1 MTLIEL
7 FEQAAHFRSTSRP
20 DQAIELYAQAFI
32 KFPDLGAA
40 YTNYGNV
47 IREMGFPERAIRFL
61 QCAIDI
67 DPDDTVAQFNLA
79 VAYLLSGDLTRGWP
93 QYEKRWQFEHLNGL
107 SPKFKQPRWSGENLH
122 GKRLFISGEQGHG
135 DNIQFSRFI
144 TQLEALGTHVIISVE
159 PVLKSLIENSF
170 RKSVTVVSTVDPLP
184 EFDYW
189 ISIMSI
195 PGILKIT
202 YENLP
207 REIQYINASK
217 QSIQRWQTK
226 LDTKTKLR
234 VGFCWSG
241 RRDSWIN
248 QHKSIPFE
256 NMIELIKRNPE
267 YEWINLQADCSQ
279 EQNTTLINLGL
290 KTYPASITNWDD
302 TAGLIH
308 NCDVVVA
315 IDTAVA
321 HLTGAMGQPLLLPL
335 NQFGNCWRWL
345 LHREDSPWYPSCR
358 IFRQPTIGNWDE
370 PLERI
375 HNHLKLFKI

>member
-7 FEQAAHFRSTSRP
+7 FEQAAHFRATSRP
-20 DQAIELYAQAFI
+20 KDAIDLYAQAFAQ
-32 KFPDLGAA
+32 FPDLGSA

-47 IREMGFPERAIRFL
+47 IREMGHPERAIRFL

-67 DPDDTVAQFNLA
+67 DPTDSIAQFNLA
-79 VAYLLSGDLTRGWP
+79 VAYLLSGDLTRGWE

-107 SPKFKQPRWSGENLH
+107 SPQFEQPRWVGEDLNN
-122 GKRLFISGEQGHG
+122 KRLLIVCEQGHG
-135 DNIQFSRFI
+135 DNIQFCRFI
-144 TQLEALGTHVIISVE
+144 AQ
-159 PVLKSLIENSF
+159 LKSLGANVIIQGESVLKVLFRMSF
-170 RKSVTVVSTVDPLP
+170 DDSVQVYSYEEILP

-189 ISIMSI
+189 ISMMSI

-202 YENLP
+202 YKNLP
-207 REIQYINASK
+207 TEVKYINAGP
-217 QSIQRWQTK
+217 QSIQNWQR
-226 LDTKTKLR
+226 LLGIKTKLR

-256 NMIELIKRNPE
+256 KMLELVKRNPN
-267 YEWINLQADCSQ
+267 YEWVSLQADCSQ
-279 EQNTTLINLGL
+279 EQSDKLVELGL
-290 KTYPASITNWDD
+290 NTYPLSITNWND

-308 NCDVVVA
+308 NLDVVVS
-315 IDTAVA
+315 IDTSVA

-358 IFRQPTIGNWDE
+358 IFRQPTIGDWDE
-370 PLERI
+370 PLNRI
-375 HNHLKLFKI
+375 HEHLKLFKN